1 MPDKVTATPA
11 ALELLAEIV
20 ADHGPVLFHQSGGCC
35 DGSSPMCYPQSEF
48 LIGDNDVKLGEIGG
62 VPFYISRSQYEVW
75 KHTDLIIDVVPGRG
89 GMSRQRT
96 RTSVSNP
103 IKHRPFGRRG
113 GDSMLNKPIVMA
125 VLIAAASVPAMAQD
139 AQKGKT
145 VFNVCLACHTIGPGA
160 QNKIGP
166 ELNGLDG
173 RKAGTVP
180 NFDYSDANKSSGIV
194 WNEET
199 FEDYIK
205 NPAAK
210 VPGTKMIFPGI
221 KNEQQEKDL
230 WAYISQFDSD
240 GNTKK

>member
-1 MPDKVTATPA
+1 MLKKLIPTA
-11 ALELLAEIV
+11 I
-20 ADHGPVLFHQSGGCC
+20 
-35 DGSSPMCYPQSEF
+35 
-48 LIGDNDVKLGEIGG
+48 
-62 VPFYISRSQYEVW
+62 
-75 KHTDLIIDVVPGRG
+75 
-89 GMSRQRT
+89 
-96 RTSVSNP
+96 
-103 IKHRPFGRRG
+103 
-113 GDSMLNKPIVMA
+113 
-125 VLIAAASVPAMAQD
+125 LIAALSIPAMAQD

-173 RKAGTVP
+173 RKAGTVA

-240 GNTKK
+240 GNDKK

>member
-1 MPDKVTATPA
+1 MVKKLIVTG
-11 ALELLAEIV
+11 L
-20 ADHGPVLFHQSGGCC
+20 
-35 DGSSPMCYPQSEF
+35 
-48 LIGDNDVKLGEIGG
+48 
-62 VPFYISRSQYEVW
+62 
-75 KHTDLIIDVVPGRG
+75 
-89 GMSRQRT
+89 
-96 RTSVSNP
+96 
-103 IKHRPFGRRG
+103 
-113 GDSMLNKPIVMA
+113 
-125 VLIAAASVPAMAQD
+125 LIAASSTSGVAQD
-139 AQKGKT
+139 AEKGKT
-145 VFNVCLACHTIGPGA
+145 VFNVCLACHTVGPGA

-180 NFDYSDANKSSGIV
+180 DFDYSDANMSSGIV

-240 GNTKK
+240 GNSKK

>member
-1 MPDKVTATPA
+1 
-11 ALELLAEIV
+11 
-20 ADHGPVLFHQSGGCC
+20 
-35 DGSSPMCYPQSEF
+35 
-48 LIGDNDVKLGEIGG
+48 
-62 VPFYISRSQYEVW
+62 
-75 KHTDLIIDVVPGRG
+75 
-89 GMSRQRT
+89 
-96 RTSVSNP
+96 
-103 IKHRPFGRRG
+103 
-113 GDSMLNKPIVMA
+113 MLKKWILTE
-125 VLIAAASVPAMAQD
+125 VLIAASSVLGMAQD

-160 QNKIGP
+160 ENKIGP

-180 NFDYSDANKSSGIV
+180 DFDYSDANKSSGIV

-221 KNEQQEKDL
+221 KSEQQDKDL

-240 GNTKK
+240 GNSKK

>member
-1 MPDKVTATPA
+1 
-11 ALELLAEIV
+11 
-20 ADHGPVLFHQSGGCC
+20 
-35 DGSSPMCYPQSEF
+35 
-48 LIGDNDVKLGEIGG
+48 
-62 VPFYISRSQYEVW
+62 
-75 KHTDLIIDVVPGRG
+75 
-89 GMSRQRT
+89 
-96 RTSVSNP
+96 
-103 IKHRPFGRRG
+103 
-113 GDSMLNKPIVMA
+113 MLNKSILTA
-125 VLIAAASVPAMAQD
+125 VLIAAVSVPAMAQD

-160 QNKIGP
+160 QNKIGL

-173 RKAGTVP
+173 RKAGTVS

-240 GNTKK
+240 GNSKK

>member
-1 MPDKVTATPA
+1 
-11 ALELLAEIV
+11 
-20 ADHGPVLFHQSGGCC
+20 
-35 DGSSPMCYPQSEF
+35 
-48 LIGDNDVKLGEIGG
+48 
-62 VPFYISRSQYEVW
+62 
-75 KHTDLIIDVVPGRG
+75 
-89 GMSRQRT
+89 
-96 RTSVSNP
+96 
-103 IKHRPFGRRG
+103 
-113 GDSMLNKPIVMA
+113 MLNKSILTA
-125 VLIAAASVPAMAQD
+125 VLIAAVSVPAMAQD

-145 VFNVCLACHTIGPGA
+145 VFNVCLACHSIGPGA

-173 RKAGTVP
+173 RKAGTVS

-240 GNTKK
+240 GTSKK

>member
-1 MPDKVTATPA
+1 
-11 ALELLAEIV
+11 
-20 ADHGPVLFHQSGGCC
+20 
-35 DGSSPMCYPQSEF
+35 
-48 LIGDNDVKLGEIGG
+48 
-62 VPFYISRSQYEVW
+62 
-75 KHTDLIIDVVPGRG
+75 
-89 GMSRQRT
+89 
-96 RTSVSNP
+96 
-103 IKHRPFGRRG
+103 
-113 GDSMLNKPIVMA
+113 MLNKSILTA
-125 VLIAAASVPAMAQD
+125 VLIAAVSVPAMAQD

-173 RKAGTVP
+173 RKAGTVS
-180 NFDYSDANKSSGIV
+180 NFAYSDANKSSGIV

-221 KNEQQEKDL
+221 KNEQQEKGPVGL
-230 WAYISQFDSD
+230 HQPIRL
-240 GNTKK
+240 